1 MKKPSFFYLVLFL
14 VNQAFTL
21 LLYFFQEIETE
32 LFIILTILNIGM
44 ITFHFINKTKNLRRN
59 YCKLGKAGK
68 SIFHV
73 FVLKKFFYFSD
84 FSEASKNSL
93 FITAILSKEIPLG
106 H

>member
-44 ITFHFINKTKNLRRN
+44 ITFHYINKTK
-59 YCKLGKAGK
+59 K
-68 SIFHV
+68 
-73 FVLKKFFYFSD
+73 
-84 FSEASKNSL
+84 SKNEL
-93 FITAILSKEIPLG
+93 L
-106 H
+106 